1 MVKKSFRKS
10 HRKRISKKKR
20 ISKGGFLLSKNYV
33 FNEENIIYTI
43 TYYRLRY
50 NHYKIQIDSLI
61 YEHNQFDEI
70 PALNKAHIIKF
81 ILLHS
86 EKRKLLDLAG
96 LLLSNLNLND
106 IIPREIY
113 DPNLLHKFKFKNEIG
128 KGGVGSV
135 FMTDDNT
142 YLVKKIIKFKY
153 GMILNILNEVH
164 NYYKLM
170 NFECQQKDE
179 RFCKIIASY
188 YNESKNELFIVME
201 ICGYDLNRTMTGVQE
216 LRKSPYITNQNYS
229 EGLLIILEIAKAI
242 QCMHSNNYVH
252 LDIKPHNIV
261 VDDGKI
267 KLIDFG
273 MSEFISND
281 LQLDEFQGSS
291 GFTAPDLMDL
301 KYTELQSTD
310 VYALGIILN
319 MFIIINFD
327 TELLLSFNKIPPE
340 DRGDKFIESGTHFY
354 LLYLIKN
361 RFMIFETRADDNIQ
375 RQLDVRDEMKRH
387 YNRFIQTIY
396 DKFNVDPLLSDIT
409 TLARKMISFEHAD
422 RPNITKVISELQN
435 IIENRNAAAAKAL
448 GDDAS
453 GLQ

>member
-1 MVKKSFRKS
+1 
-10 HRKRISKKKR
+10 
-20 ISKGGFLLSKNYV
+20 
-33 FNEENIIYTI
+33 
-43 TYYRLRY
+43 
-50 NHYKIQIDSLI
+50 
-61 YEHNQFDEI
+61 
-70 PALNKAHIIKF
+70 
-81 ILLHS
+81 
-86 EKRKLLDLAG
+86 
-96 LLLSNLNLND
+96 
-106 IIPREIY
+106 
-113 DPNLLHKFKFKNEIG
+113 
-128 KGGVGSV
+128 
-135 FMTDDNT
+135 
-142 YLVKKIIKFKY
+142 
-153 GMILNILNEVH
+153 
-164 NYYKLM
+164 M

>member
-1 MVKKSFRKS
+1 M
-10 HRKRISKKKR
+10 
-20 ISKGGFLLSKNYV
+20 
-33 FNEENIIYTI
+33 
-43 TYYRLRY
+43 
-50 NHYKIQIDSLI
+50 
-61 YEHNQFDEI
+61 YEQNQFNEI

-81 ILLHS
+81 ILLHN
-86 EKRKLLDLAG
+86 EKRKLSDLSG

-113 DPNLLHKFKFKNEIG
+113 DPNLLHKFKFTNEIG

-153 GMILNILNEVH
+153 DMILNILNEVH

-188 YNESKNELFIVME
+188 YNESQNELFIVMD
-201 ICGYDLNRTMTGVQE
+201 ICGYDLNRTMAGVQE
-216 LRKSPYITNQNYS
+216 LRKSPYITNQNYL

-281 LQLDEFQGSS
+281 LQLDEFQGSP

-301 KYTELQSTD
+301 KYTELKSTD

-319 MFIIINFD
+319 MFVIINFD
-327 TELLLSFNKIPPE
+327 NELLWSLNRFSSN
-340 DRGDKFIESGTHFY
+340 DMCDKFYGSEKIY

-361 RFMIFETRADDNIQ
+361 RFMIFKTRADHIQ
-375 RQLDVRDEMKRH
+375 RQIDVRDEMKKY
-387 YNRFIQTIY
+387 YNNFIESVY
-396 DKFNVDPLLSDIT
+396 ARSDVDPLLSDIT
-409 TLARKMISFEHAD
+409 TLARKMISFEHTD
-422 RPNITKVISELQN
+422 SPNITEVISELQL
-435 IIENRNAAAAKAL
+435 IIENR
-448 GDDAS
+448 S
-453 GLQ
+453 